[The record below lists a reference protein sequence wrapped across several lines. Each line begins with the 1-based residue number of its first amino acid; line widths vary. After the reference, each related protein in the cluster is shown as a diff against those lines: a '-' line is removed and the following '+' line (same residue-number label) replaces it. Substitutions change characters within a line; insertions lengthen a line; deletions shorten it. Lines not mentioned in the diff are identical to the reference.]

1 MNANIF
7 FVIMLLTIGAVLS
20 KRIRYQRCDSQA
32 RGAIISMDVTPCDQD
47 PCVLRLGKQVTFSM
61 KFIPREL
68 VTSANIYAKGI
79 KGSIPIP
86 LPIKRNACQGY
97 GLNCP
102 LKAGVQAELVF
113 SLKIPTFYMLRGE
126 YRLEAS
132 IKDQNGNLVVCGKI
146 DLELA

>member
-1 MNANIF
+1 
-7 FVIMLLTIGAVLS
+7 
-20 KRIRYQRCDSQA
+20 
-32 RGAIISMDVTPCDQD
+32 
-47 PCVLRLGKQVTFSM
+47 M
-61 KFIPREL
+61 KFIPRESI
-68 VTSANIYAKGI
+68 TSLKLFIYGI
-79 KGSIPIP
+79 KGSTTLIP
-86 LPIKRNACQGY
+86 LLIKQDACQGH

-126 YRLEAS
+126 YGLEAS